1 MIFQLQFK
9 KGCLSHPIFVVVM
22 GAAAIM
28 NTYRHRVAGWKD
40 RHAEMARGGVID

>member
-1 MIFQLQFK
+1 MIFQSQF

-22 GAAAIM
+22 GAAIM
-28 NTYRHRVAGWKD
+28 NTYRNRVAGWKD